1 MHRSAAIVAKPEWS
15 VIRSL
20 YKSMGM
26 TDSDIDRPLVGIAN
40 AYSDLVP
47 GHKHFGELCERV
59 KYGILQAGGYPLEF
73 GVIGACDGISNGHAG
88 MKYML
93 PSREIIADS
102 IECMVEGNHLDG
114 LVLIG
119 GCDKI
124 VPGMLM
130 AAARL
135 DIPVVMVTGGPM
147 LSGMNFDG
155 RKSDNSSVAEAYSML
170 NQHSI
175 DEKTY
180 YELEDYSCPS
190 VGSCSFL
197 GTANSMACFTEALGM
212 SLPGSA
218 LVPAVHAE
226 RYRIAHDTGTMIM
239 RLIKDNISVKQI
251 ITKKSL
257 ENAFRLNLAIG
268 GSTNLVLHALA
279 IAYAGNI
286 SFTVDDIDRLSRE
299 TPILAQ
305 MYPANSKNIYDFD
318 VAGGVPAVMH
328 MLLPLLHADA
338 LTITGKTIGEIYGE
352 IEAPQ
357 DSEVLR
363 NLGDPFAPSGG
374 TAILWGNLAP
384 LSAVTKP
391 AAIAQNMHCFSGQA
405 IVFDSEEDTMNA
417 ILNNSITKGSVIVI
431 RYEGPKGGPG
441 MREMA
446 RTMKLLVGAG
456 LGATVAL
463 VTDGRFSGSNN
474 GCFVGHVSPEAFEGG
489 PIALVEDS
497 DLITI
502 DIADHSITLHVSEDE
517 LEQRRERWKK
527 PSLNTT
533 SPVLRKFRAFASSAN
548 EGAVIKV

>member
-218 LVPAVHAE
+218 LVPAVYAE
-226 RYRIAHDTGTMIM
+226 RYRIAHDTGIMIM

-268 GSTNLVLHALA
+268 GSTNLVLHSLA

-286 SFTVDDIDRLSRE
+286 NFTVDDIDRLSRE

-338 LTITGKTIGEIYGE
+338 LTITGKTIGEIYEE

-391 AAIAQNMHCFSGQA
+391 AAIAQNMHWFSGPA

-417 ILNNSITKGSVIVI
+417 ILNNRITKGSVIVI

-456 LGATVAL
+456 LGTTVAL